1 MRLLLDTNVVLW
13 RFSGARNLGVAARE
27 ALRDASEVSV
37 SVVAFV
43 EIGIKVGVG
52 KLEAPADLEARVVDD
67 GARIL
72 PIKPGHGLAL
82 GRLPLHHRDPFDRL
96 LIAQALDEGLTIL
109 TSDAAFAAY
118 DVRTL
123 DPMR

>member
-13 RFSGARNLGVAARE
+13 RFSGARHLGVAARE

-96 LIAQALDEGLTIL
+96 LIAQATVE
-109 TSDAAFAAY
+109 AA
-118 DVRTL
+118 VLVSR
-123 DPMR
+123 DPLLEPYGIRVVW